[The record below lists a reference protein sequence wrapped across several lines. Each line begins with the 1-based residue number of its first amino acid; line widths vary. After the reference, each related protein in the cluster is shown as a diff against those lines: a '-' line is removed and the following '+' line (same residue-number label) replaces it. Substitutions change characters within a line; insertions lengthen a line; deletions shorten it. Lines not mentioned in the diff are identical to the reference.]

1 MKVLI
6 ADKFEKSGLDGL
18 KAAGCEVIFQ
28 PDAQGDTLVTA
39 IKETGAP
46 VLVVRSTKVTGLM
59 LDAGALSL

>member
-6 ADKFEKSGLDGL
+6 ADKFEKSGIEGL

-28 PDAQGDTLVTA
+28 PDAKGETLVAA

-46 VLVVRSTKVTGLM
+46 VLVVRSN
-59 LDAGALSL
+59 